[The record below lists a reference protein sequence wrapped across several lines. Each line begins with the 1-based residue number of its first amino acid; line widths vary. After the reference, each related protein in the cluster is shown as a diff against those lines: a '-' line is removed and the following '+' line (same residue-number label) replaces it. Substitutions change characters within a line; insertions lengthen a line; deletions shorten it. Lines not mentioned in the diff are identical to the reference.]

1 MVDRFCSKLS
11 GLCGSCCVVTWIVRG
26 GSSALHALLSVI
38 ARLSAVRRVK
48 EGTSSIPPQ
57 SGFYERWQS
66 DSKECYFLS
75 V

>member
-1 MVDRFCSKLS
+1 MDCLGCLILVVLLS
-11 GLCGSCCVVTWIVRG
+11 GSCVVG
-26 GSSALHALLSVI
+26 HPLHAFLSVSG
-38 ARLSAVRRVK
+38 RLSAVRRVK

>member
-11 GLCGSCCVVTWIVRG
+11 GLCGSCCVVIVRG